1 MLKLF
6 IKLKDPFALSVNFID
21 LSLLTITIEILEWAI
36 SGGYITIYG
45 INNIILEHQK
55 NTYYEIGPYILLNP
69 REKKM
74 NCHPNEP

>member
-6 IKLKDPFALSVNFID
+6 IEWKDPFALSVNFID
-21 LSLLTITIEILEWAI
+21 LPITIEILEWAI

-55 NTYYEIGPYILLNP
+55 NT
-69 REKKM
+69 
-74 NCHPNEP
+74 